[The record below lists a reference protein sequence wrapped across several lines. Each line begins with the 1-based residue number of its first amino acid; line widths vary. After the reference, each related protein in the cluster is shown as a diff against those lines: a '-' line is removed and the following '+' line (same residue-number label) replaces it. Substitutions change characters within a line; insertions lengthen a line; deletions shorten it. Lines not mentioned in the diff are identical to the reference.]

1 MILPRELNGLR
12 ELRQWVAHQNKI
24 PRNPLTGG
32 NAMAN
37 NPETWGTFEE
47 AQRAISQYGFD
58 GIGFQFGVFAPNTL
72 RVSGI
77 DLDHVVHS
85 DGSLEPYAEEIVMQM
100 DSYTELSPSG
110 TGLHILCYTKLPD
123 IGRKKGLT
131 RGSNDCGI
139 EMYNH
144 RHYFTVTGRIYGQN
158 KEIQE
163 RTEIYLKI
171 YEKYFPEAHKVEMP
185 RPVVQMPSNISD
197 QELWDKMFSS
207 HKGYEIQS
215 LFSGDTSRYA
225 GDDSRADLALCGY
238 LSFWTGGDEARI
250 DRMFRQSGLMRQKWD
265 EQHGAQTY
273 GAMTIRKA
281 MSNAEFH
288 SPEDFARRYNKPI
301 AQQTGGQMMSSIKNS
316 EILETTKESELE
328 RPISQYTVR
337 SYIEGMIDGWTIDKD
352 LEKFQKYSNRKT
364 GFQNIDA
371 RSSLYPG
378 LYVLGAISSLGK
390 TTFVHQMAD
399 QLARN
404 GEHVLFFSLEQTCL
418 ELVTKGISRI
428 TAQHDMKSAVS
439 SINIRRGVNTELVQ
453 QARQEYAQIA
463 KHEIIIQC
471 DFKTSIE
478 GILEASTRYFLET
491 GIPPIVIVDYVQVIA
506 PTDKRMT
513 AKDVVDSNVR
523 ALKKFQRDNDLVVI
537 LVSSL
542 NRQNYLTP
550 IDFESFKESGG
561 IEYTADV
568 IWGLQ
573 LSVMNDDLFDKD
585 KNLKSKREKVK
596 EAKLA
601 KPRDIEFVCL
611 KNRYGESNYKCK
623 FKYYAEYDYFI
634 PNLDETANILGGA
647 VRL

>member
-1 MILPRELNGLR
+1 MILPRELN
-12 ELRQWVAHQNKI
+12 ELKELCQWVAHQNKI

-58 GIGFQFGVFAPNTL
+58 GVGFQFGVFAPNTL

-110 TGLHILCYTKLPD
+110 KGLHILCYTKLPD
-123 IGRKKGLT
+123 IGRKKGLL
-131 RGSNDCGI
+131 GGAGNCGI

-163 RTEIYLKI
+163 RSEVYLKI
-171 YEKYFPEAHKVEMP
+171 YEKYFSEVPKVEVP
-185 RPVVQMPSNISD
+185 RPVVQMSSDISD
-197 QELWDKMFSS
+197 RELWDKMFSS
-207 HKGYEIQS
+207 RKGYEIQS
-215 LFSGDTSRYA
+215 LFNGDTSRYA

-250 DRMFRQSGLMRQKWD
+250 DKMFRQSGLMRQKWD
-265 EQHGAQTY
+265 ERHGAQTY
-273 GAMTIRKA
+273 GAMTIHKA
-281 MSNAEFH
+281 MSNVEFYT
-288 SPEDFARRYNKPI
+288 PESFAMRYNEPI
-301 AQQTGGQMMSSIKNS
+301 VQQMGGKMMSGLKNS
-316 EILETTKESELE
+316 ETSETTKEAELE
-328 RPISQYTVR
+328 RSISQYTVG
-337 SYIEGMIDGWTIDKD
+337 SYIDGIIDGWTIDKD
-352 LEKFQKYSNRKT
+352 LKKFQKYSNRKT

-390 TTFVHQMAD
+390 TTFIHQMAD

-428 TAQHDMKSAVS
+428 TAQHDMRLAVS

-453 QARQEYAQIA
+453 QARQEYAQNA
-463 KHEIIIQC
+463 KHEIIIEC
-471 DFKTSIE
+471 DFEMTIE
-478 GILEASTRYFLET
+478 GILRTCMRYISET
-491 GIPPIVIVDYVQVIA
+491 GIPPIVIVDYLQVIA

-513 AKDVVDSNVR
+513 TKDVVDSNVR
-523 ALKKFQRDNDLVVI
+523 ALKKLQKDNDLVVI

-596 EAKLA
+596 EAKSA

-634 PNLDETANILGGA
+634 PNVDERVNFLANK